1 MPADLRS
8 DIGVS
13 NNGSSSMWLPSVSGC
28 KSDYAA
34 LVNIGLM
41 FNACRNKYKFCNKF
55 SLSYDRM
62 TEIRDTQMD
71 LLQGLVDIG
80 CLSSVDRGTN
90 FPPPVTTVLQR
101 CSDDNNS
108 STAHSSS
115 NNNKAAATARNVV
128 LHPNRNAFKPRLLNA
143 VFCAGMY
150 PQMAR
155 VLRPPQRY
163 VEVMGGMIERDAEAR
178 EMKIYI
184 PSPPTSSTV
193 ASGGGS
199 CVTAPPPPPPLPQED
214 SRYPSNIDISTEGY
228 QRVFIHPSSLNFN
241 NTDFSRSNFVLFG
254 EKQQQNTLGAGALQ
268 SKIYLRNT
276 AEVSAFA
283 LLFFG
288 GKLSADYLNG
298 IVTVDSWIRLS
309 APGKIV
315 ALILGIRSEFD
326 QLFMSRIAESRGIS
340 SSNSNSGNSSGGAI
354 SSHRIGAEGY
364 TEREALILD
373 CVSSL
378 LSADGL

>member
-1 MPADLRS
+1 
-8 DIGVS
+8 
-13 NNGSSSMWLPSVSGC
+13 MWLPSVSGC

-41 FNACRNKYKFCNKF
+41 FNACRNKYKFCKKF

-80 CLSSVDRGTN
+80 CLSSTDRGMSLSS
-90 FPPPVTTVLQR
+90 PRTVSSVMQR
-101 CSDDNNS
+101 RITGDDM
-108 STAHSSS
+108 S
-115 NNNKAAATARNVV
+115 NNPTTNKEAVAAVTSSVMV

-155 VLRPPQRY
+155 ILRPPQRY
-163 VEVMGGMIERDAEAR
+163 VEVMGGVIEKDAEAR
-178 EMKIYI
+178 EMKMYI
-184 PSPPTSSTV
+184 PSPLNTATSTSV
-193 ASGGGS
+193 GS
-199 CVTAPPPPPPLPQED
+199 IAPPLPPPPPQED
-214 SRYPSNIDISTEGY
+214 SRYPSNVDISTEGY
-228 QRVFIHPSSLNFN
+228 QRVFIHPSSLNFK

-254 EKQQQNTLGAGALQ
+254 EKQQQNTLGVGALQ

-298 IVTVDSWIRLS
+298 IVTVDGWIRLS

-315 ALILGIRSEFD
+315 ALILGIRTEFD
-326 QLFMSRIAESRGIS
+326 QLFMSKIAESR
-340 SSNSNSGNSSGGAI
+340 SGNSHSSDRGACAGTGA
-354 SSHRIGAEGY
+354 SSRTVGSRAEDY
-364 TEREALILD
+364 TEREALILE

-378 LSADGL
+378 LTADGL